1 MDATYNLRSNL
12 NVLNIGTTN
21 SDTYRVGLSPTSS
34 MLSDINTNN
43 YDRRN
48 YHTASMNN
56 ENTNTTSDIADLD
69 QYDFNDLNSYKD
81 DNNNRN
87 KRSHH
92 YGFENGTG
100 DLDDDL
106 ADLNKSNGL
115 GHSPSGAFL
124 DFKEFFM
131 TTSRFWNILFL
142 VNSIVI
148 GCFILALE
156 IFLLTDYLKRINSSY
171 FDNNRRPETESV
183 ETWMKQKKNAV
194 ATYCALYIYAALYQI
209 FITAMVLYSKE
220 FFNILTLIACL
231 FAMAVYSGIQYHE
244 LKITLWYNLDHIE
257 VGWQYT
263 IFVISIVLIVVSC
276 IFPLLQTFVAIKVK
290 NYFNQSKIE
299 KVGLNENLIFINQI
313 FCIYRN
319 VLLLIAFF
327 VPAFTLQLIVI
338 ALDKKDPEF
347 GITVAM
353 LGLSYFV
360 LILADYCAIREILF
374 GLLFV
379 IVIYCLGLAYLIFKI
394 YRVFTRYLTLPGR
407 NSLIV
412 FGIITSVLLL
422 ILICLTITI
431 IFNFNKGLKEIYKD
445 NYHLSKK
452 DKNEKE
458 KLVTLEDGN
467 ISIDNRISYNA
478 HNNNNNLFEN
488 RSNLSSVDNIT
499 DSVRASP
506 LHRDDLAF

>member
-81 DNNNRN
+81 DNDNRN
-87 KRSHH
+87 PNSKRRHH
-92 YGFENGTG
+92 YGLENGN
-100 DLDDDL
+100 DDL
-106 ADLNKSNGL
+106 ADLNKHNGL
-115 GHSPSGAFL
+115 SAVFL

-131 TTSRFWNILFL
+131 TTSRFWNIFFL
-142 VNSIVI
+142 VNSIAI

-156 IFLLTDYLKRINSSY
+156 IFLLADYLKRINSSY

-209 FITAMVLYSKE
+209 FITAIVLYSKE

-299 KVGLNENLIFINQI
+299 KVGINENLIFINQI

-452 DKNEKE
+452 DKNENE

-467 ISIDNRISYNA
+467 NSIDNRITYNA
-478 HNNNNNLFEN
+478 HNNNNYLFEN
-488 RSNLSSVDNIT
+488 NGSSVVNIT
-499 DSVRASP
+499 VQDHASDRANS
-506 LHRDDLAF
+506 LQRDDLAF